1 MRLARLWQAL
11 ENNRHC
17 LLLKQRV
24 TTAVL
29 CPTQLAACSHL
40 HLTGAVTNHSLLITV
55 FGNLGSNTGPSTVL
69 TEEGLQG
76 PLQLSCLEAA
86 VGWGALTL
94 GQQHQGQSQQHQST
108 RVTRVC
114 HCLLLPFPL
123 FGGLWI
129 TRDPEL
135 TDMHHALAFWL
146 LLGERPFLLFCQ
158 KAPLWNPFSF
168 PTFQKHLQTSSSTCN
183 GTDTSCLC
191 YCRAFDPQSLSQNS
205 SGWWGRGVC
214 LCQSHSASAPPLPQR
229 REACPRRGHL
239 SSHQ

>member
-55 FGNLGSNTGPSTVL
+55 FGNLGSKTGPSTVL

-94 GQQHQGQSQQHQST
+94 GQQHQGQSQQHQS
-108 RVTRVC
+108 
-114 HCLLLPFPL
+114 HQGLPLPPSAFPL
-123 FGGLWI
+123 VWRAVDYKGSWA
-129 TRDPEL
+129 DW
-135 TDMHHALAFWL
+135 HAPCTCILA
-146 LLGERPFLLFCQ
+146 
-158 KAPLWNPFSF
+158 
-168 PTFQKHLQTSSSTCN
+168 
-183 GTDTSCLC
+183 
-191 YCRAFDPQSLSQNS
+191 AF
-205 SGWWGRGVC
+205 
-214 LCQSHSASAPPLPQR
+214 R
-229 REACPRRGHL
+229 RETISAFLSESTPVEPFFLSHL
-239 SSHQ
+239 SEASPNTIQHL